1 MAPRIGL
8 GNAGEGGERES
19 VGNSAIYF
27 GFFSWLGFKRKETE
41 GEEEEVKKSGAEWP
55 AHLTACFRAWPGP
68 V

>member
-27 GFFSWLGFKRKETE
+27 GFFLGLVLRGRKRK
-41 GEEEEVKKSGAEWP
+41 GKRKK
-55 AHLTACFRAWPGP
+55 
-68 V
+68 